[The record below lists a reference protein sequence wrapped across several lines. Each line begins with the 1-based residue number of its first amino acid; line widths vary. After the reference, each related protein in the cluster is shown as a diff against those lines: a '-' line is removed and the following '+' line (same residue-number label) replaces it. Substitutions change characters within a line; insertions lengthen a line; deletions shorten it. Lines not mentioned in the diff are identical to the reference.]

1 MSKIWSP
8 IWSPGAIWSPIR
20 SPERLVVNLVVVD
33 AFTLRTPFLKLQ
45 IHGDREELFVLPS
58 RASFYYYNEV
68 CYSLNT
74 FIFAM
79 DNLRLDLYGNI
90 NHYAKTNF
98 FHTCCR
104 ALRCHF
110 FRYQYDTDTFL
121 IYKFDTDTILILSWS
136 EISILILILIPSR
149 AKNRYRYWYWYFHI
163 KLWY

>member
-1 MSKIWSP
+1 MTHGPTLKNQNFFHIQPSLFYREGVSWFPFSYINGHPFWNFKFMGTVRNYLCCP
-8 IWSPGAIWSPIR
+8 DVHR
-20 SPERLVVNLVVVD
+20 S
-33 AFTLRTPFLKLQ
+33 TTT
-45 IHGDREELFVLPS
+45 I
-58 RASFYYYNEV
+58 EV

-121 IYKFDTDTILILSWS
+121 IYKFNTDTILILSWS
-136 EISILILILIPSR
+136 EISILMLILIPSR
-149 AKNRYRYWYWYFHI
+149 AKNRYRCWYFHI

>member
-1 MSKIWSP
+1 MVLRKLGDPWAYSKKSKFLSYPTILILQRGSILIPLSFIKMDTPSETSISWGG
-8 IWSPGAIWSPIR
+8 IIC
-20 SPERLVVNLVVVD
+20 V
-33 AFTLRTPFLKLQ
+33 AF
-45 IHGDREELFVLPS
+45 IHAHCS
-58 RASFYYYNEV
+58 TTTIEV

-98 FHTCCR
+98 FRTCCR

-121 IYKFDTDTILILSWS
+121 IYKLDTDTILILSWS

-149 AKNRYRYWYWYFHI
+149 VKIRYRY
-163 KLWY
+163 